1 MRKAALLYNPDSGGS
16 RNRPQSELQTVLEI
30 LRDAGVEADLI
41 LTDSSDHAEDGNP
54 ASRTQRM

>member
-16 RNRPQSELQTVLEI
+16 RNRPQSELQTVLKI

-41 LTDSSDHAEDGNP
+41 LTDSSAHAEDETRRGR
-54 ASRTQRM
+54 AQRM